1 MSKVKDWIEDKVAAT
16 KDAAY
21 VKAYQAKMWA
31 KEHPEEAA
39 TIITTA
45 IGAMVIIGRRID
57 KGVRLKNE
65 MKLKDRYIYDR
76 SLGRYWT
83 LKRKPTQN
91 EALRIESMRKAGL
104 SYGDILTRMKLL

>member
-45 IGAMVIIGRRID
+45 IGAM
-57 KGVRLKNE
+57 
-65 MKLKDRYIYDR
+65 
-76 SLGRYWT
+76 
-83 LKRKPTQN
+83 
-91 EALRIESMRKAGL
+91 RKAGL